1 MFSLLITIIKVIF
14 LLGFLVFIHE
24 GGHFL
29 IAKLC
34 KVKVNE
40 FAIGFGP
47 TIWKSKNTKTQYTI
61 RLIPLGGFVSMEG
74 EEERSNEE
82 GSFSKTSIP
91 KRIAI
96 VMAGGIVN
104 IIFGLLVYFFLV
116 SSMGGFV
123 SQKIEGLEDDYG
135 AQKAGLMVGDE
146 VISINGKKVHQK
158 QDITDI
164 MEKSEGEKVK
174 LEVKRNNE
182 KIQIDVQ
189 PNTIPTKDTGIYL
202 GTQGTKDDEITT
214 KIVALYPDS
223 PAQKQG
229 IEVGDIILKIDGKD
243 VQNNPYKVVEY
254 IKQSN
259 NQKILFTIQRKEDIK
274 EIEIEPVVSY
284 TYLLGIN
291 FAKAENNFV
300 NNIYY
305 GFWDS
310 VNFSTSIIEN
320 LKMLFT
326 GKVATNQL
334 MGPIGISGMVAN
346 TKGIQDF
353 IYLLALIS
361 LSLGVTN
368 LLPFPPLDGGKV
380 VIYLIE
386 AIRKKP
392 MKEKTEINIQMLGF
406 ALLIGLTI
414 FVTYNDILRIF

>member
-1 MFSLLITIIKVIF
+1 M
-14 LLGFLVFIHE
+14 
-24 GGHFL
+24 
-29 IAKLC
+29 
-34 KVKVNE
+34 
-40 FAIGFGP
+40 
-47 TIWKSKNTKTQYTI
+47 
-61 RLIPLGGFVSMEG
+61 
-74 EEERSNEE
+74 
-82 GSFSKTSIP
+82 
-91 KRIAI
+91 
-96 VMAGGIVN
+96 
-104 IIFGLLVYFFLV
+104 
-116 SSMGGFV
+116 
-123 SQKIEGLEDDYG
+123 
-135 AQKAGLMVGDE
+135 
-146 VISINGKKVHQK
+146 
-158 QDITDI
+158 
-164 MEKSEGEKVK
+164 
-174 LEVKRNNE
+174 
-182 KIQIDVQ
+182 
-189 PNTIPTKDTGIYL
+189 
-202 GTQGTKDDEITT
+202 
-214 KIVALYPDS
+214 
-223 PAQKQG
+223 
-229 IEVGDIILKIDGKD
+229 
-243 VQNNPYKVVEY
+243 VEY

-320 LKMLFT
+320 L
-326 GKVATNQL
+326 KVATNQL